1 MNVAELY
8 LQVAQLGFEAT
19 LEDSDRFYF
28 ATNRALLQVCKV
40 RPAIRH
46 CLINHKPLANLIT
59 ENTFSPVEKIDD
71 LTYEA
76 EGAKA
81 YYFEADGNG
90 VVYLEKYDESTE
102 EWSIFG
108 EITLKS
114 NKTFVPYKGFIK
126 ELGAFVSGRVRLRF
140 TGEYIYSV
148 KDVALYQYLY
158 SDDLADIPAYEAYT
172 RYDIKK
178 LVTDFMALCC
188 PPIAE
193 ADENTLLNQDYEQE
207 GESVILLPYDKRGV
221 YKILYERRPTA
232 IENTGST
239 TEDTQELDL
248 DDELCSIMP
257 ILVAA
262 YVWIEDEPEKSQYYM
277 NLYRERVQEI
287 SLSRKDTSPVLIKST
302 NGW

>member
-28 ATNRALLQVCKV
+28 AANRALLQVCKV
-40 RPAIRH
+40 RPVIRH
-46 CLINHKPLANLIT
+46 CLINHKPLANLLT
-59 ENTFSPVEKIDD
+59 ESTFSPVEKIDD

-126 ELGAFVSGRVRLRF
+126 ELGSFVSGRVRLRF

-148 KDVALYQYLY
+148 KNVSLYQYLY
-158 SDDLADIPAYEAYT
+158 SADLADIPVYEAYT
-172 RYDIKK
+172 RYDVKK

-193 ADENTLLNQDYEQE
+193 AGENTLLNQEYEQE
-207 GESVILLPYDKRGV
+207 GDSVILLPYNKRGV
-221 YKILYERRPTA
+221 YKILYEHRPTA

-287 SLSRKDTSPVLIKST
+287 SLSRRDTSPVLIKST